1 MTAPVVQ
8 LIARNGEN
16 ILARFDL
23 VPGDYPIGRNS
34 ACSINI
40 NNPDI
45 SRKHALLTVS
55 GEGCTLEDI
64 GGRYGTFIEDRQIVG
79 KVRLQPGQSFILG
92 RTTIELYP
100 ITSEATEPMPPNDKP
115 ERYEISRQLA
125 KGGMGEVYL
134 ALDRQLQR
142 HVALKV
148 MTPEVAA
155 NESLANRF
163 TQEALVLGMLDHPHI
178 VPIHDLGTDTQG
190 RNYYAMK
197 FVRGTTLK
205 EVLHGLRQGQSSI
218 VERYP
223 LSRLLDIFGK
233 ICDAVAYAHSKDII
247 HRDLKPANIMIG
259 EFGEVMV
266 MDWGIAKILH
276 QPENTL
282 ISTQLPSSREGT
294 QYGTVMGT
302 PSFMA
307 PEQAEGWLEFI
318 NEKTDIYSLG
328 AILYSILTLRPPI
341 TGSSADVEVMER
353 IKSGDITPPI
363 AFNNNASNITVL
375 LHCPDH
381 QVPEALS
388 AVSMQALSKEQSKR
402 YPDVHSLQRDVAA
415 FTAGYAPKAEKA
427 GLFRQIRLS
436 VQRHAA
442 LASACTVILILIL
455 TFATH
460 AYWSEYQQSKAIARY
475 QAAAPNSYEIAG
487 QLMAR
492 GLFSEALSS
501 AELATQLAPNKASY
515 WRRLARVQLALHRPS
530 AALSSIEKVQEL
542 DGTNK
547 YTTQASKL
555 SQQLVERY
563 GSEQLPLHALGAIF
577 HWQHRRGMSMDARYT
592 LARIES
598 EKTNVWNVA
607 KSAMRKMGLSGRVQ
621 RDQHG
626 YLKINLANTKTRDLS
641 DFAHL
646 PVYSLNLWQTQV
658 KNLQALKLM
667 PLRQLSLAY
676 TPVSDLSLL
685 KGKPLQSLTIAYAPV
700 ENLTPL
706 QGAPLVHLHLSS
718 TKAHDLS
725 PLKNMPLKTQHLD
738 RTPITNLK
746 PIASL
751 PIRELRLDGCEQLRD
766 LSPLAQCTELEILIL
781 PRNHGNIN
789 FLRNL
794 PKLKKLSY
802 RYEVDHAKIEPVSQ
816 FWRTKNLA
824 SRN

>member
-1 MTAPVVQ
+1 MAAPVVQ

-23 VPGDYPIGRNS
+23 VPGDYPLGRDS
-34 ACSINI
+34 ACSITI
-40 NNPDI
+40 NSPDV
-45 SRKHALLTVS
+45 SRKHALLSVS
-55 GEGCTLEDI
+55 DEGCTVEDI
-64 GGRYGTFIEDRQIVG
+64 GGRYGTFIENRQIAG
-79 KVRLQPGQSFILG
+79 KVRLDPGQSFILG
-92 RTTIELYP
+92 RTTIELSP
-100 ITSEATEPMPPNDKP
+100 ITSDPTESTAPNDKP

-134 ALDRQLQR
+134 ALDRELQR

-155 NESLANRF
+155 NVSLANRF
-163 TQEALVLGMLDHPHI
+163 TQEALVLGRLDHPHI
-178 VPIHDLGTDTQG
+178 VPIHDLGTDNRG

-205 EVLHGLRQGQSSI
+205 EVLHGLRQGQSAI

-223 LSRLLDIFGK
+223 LSRLLDVYGK

-276 QPENTL
+276 QPENTP
-282 ISTQLPSSREGT
+282 ISTQIPSSGEGT
-294 QYGTVMGT
+294 QYGTIMGT

-307 PEQAEGWLEFI
+307 PEQAEGCLDLI
-318 NEKTDIYSLG
+318 NQKTDIYSLG
-328 AILYSILTLRPPI
+328 AILYNILTLKPPI
-341 TGSSADVEVMER
+341 TGSSTDVEVMER

-363 AFNNNASNITVL
+363 TYNDNASNLTVL

-388 AVSMQALSKEQSKR
+388 AIAMQALSKEQSRR
-402 YPDVHSLQRDVAA
+402 YSDVHSLQRDIAA

-427 GLFRQIRLS
+427 GLFRQMHLS

-442 LASACTVILILIL
+442 LASACCVILILIL

-460 AYWSEYQQSKAIARY
+460 AYWSEYQQSKAISRY
-475 QAAAPNSYEIAG
+475 QAVAPKSHEIAG
-487 QLMAR
+487 QLMTR
-492 GLFSEALSS
+492 GLFAEALSS
-501 AELATQLAPNKASY
+501 AELATQLAPNKAPY

-530 AALSSIEKVQEL
+530 ATLSSLEEVQKL
-542 DGTNK
+542 DGANK
-547 YTTQASKL
+547 YTKQAGKI

-563 GSEQLPLHALGAIF
+563 GSGQLPLHALGTIF
-577 HWQHRRGMSMDARYT
+577 HWQHRRGMTMDARYT

-598 EKTNVWNVA
+598 EKTNVWNA
-607 KSAMRKMGLSGRVQ
+607 AQSAIRKMGLSGRVQ

-626 YLKINLANTKTRDLS
+626 YLKINLANTKTKNLS

-658 KNLQALKLM
+658 KDLQSLKKM

-676 TPVSDLSLL
+676 TSVSDLSHLE
-685 KGKPLQSLTIAYAPV
+685 GKPLQSLTIAYAPV
-700 ENLTPL
+700 ESLTPL
-706 QGAPLVHLHLSS
+706 QGAPLMHLHLSS
-718 TKAHDLS
+718 TKVHDLS
-725 PLKNMPLKTQHLD
+725 PLIKMPLKTLHLD

-751 PIRELRLDGCEQLRD
+751 PIRELRLDDCEQLHD
-766 LSPLAQCTELEILIL
+766 LSPLAQCTELEVLIL
-781 PRNHGNIN
+781 PRKHGNIH

-802 RYEVDHAKIEPVSQ
+802 RYDADPAKIETVSQ
-816 FWRTKNLA
+816 FWRTRNLA